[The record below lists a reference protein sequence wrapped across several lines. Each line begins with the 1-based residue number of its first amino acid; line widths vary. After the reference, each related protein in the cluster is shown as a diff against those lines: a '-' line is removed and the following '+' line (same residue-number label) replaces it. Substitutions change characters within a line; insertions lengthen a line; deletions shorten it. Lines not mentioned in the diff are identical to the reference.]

1 MLGLLARRESAT
13 TLPAP
18 GAAVKRLMGA
28 RLAPRQAA
36 KEETVMETLQAG
48 ELVMSTEA
56 PFDTRGRVVAV
67 SDDGRTVTVH
77 WELRPG
83 YEDQD
88 STEDAALLRR
98 VHESEEGMA
107 AA

>member
-1 MLGLLARRESAT
+1 LQRVG
-13 TLPAP
+13 
-18 GAAVKRLMGA
+18 
-28 RLAPRQAA
+28 Q
-36 KEETVMETLQAG
+36 EEIIMETFQPG
-48 ELVMSTEA
+48 ELVMLTEA
-56 PFDTRGRVVAV
+56 PVDTRGRVVAV

-83 YEDQD
+83 HEEQHT
-88 STEDAALLRR
+88 TEDAALLRR